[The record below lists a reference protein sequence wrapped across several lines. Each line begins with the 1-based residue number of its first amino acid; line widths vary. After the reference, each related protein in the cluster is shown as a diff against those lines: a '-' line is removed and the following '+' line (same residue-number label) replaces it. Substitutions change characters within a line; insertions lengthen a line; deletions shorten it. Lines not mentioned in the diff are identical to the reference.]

1 MLLITRDVAL
11 AGFGVAVIHRV
22 FVSAVLV
29 EELAGS
35 FEQASVAFAFG
46 SHNVYVI
53 GKRR

>member
-22 FVSAVLV
+22 FVGAVLV
-29 EELAGS
+29 EELAGA

-46 SHNVYVI
+46 SHNI
-53 GKRR
+53 NML

>member
-22 FVSAVLV
+22 FVGAVPV
-29 EELAGS
+29 EELAGA

-46 SHNVYVI
+46 SHNKYML
-53 GKRR
+53 